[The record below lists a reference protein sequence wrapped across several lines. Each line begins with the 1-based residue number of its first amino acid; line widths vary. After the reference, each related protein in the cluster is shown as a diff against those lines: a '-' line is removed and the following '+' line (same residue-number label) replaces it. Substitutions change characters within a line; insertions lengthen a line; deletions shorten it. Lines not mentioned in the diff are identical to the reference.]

1 MAKMDKE
8 RLIELV
14 TAEVMRMLENGG
26 EESEK
31 VPECAP
37 DAPRALLIGQ
47 REKLPVRVQTKYS
60 LCDVELYKD
69 HSVPVPVEKFEAVFI
84 TRLSL
89 TEFSDIAAGR
99 DAGRISKTVID
110 AIMNGKKIYL
120 METSFFWRKQKA
132 VIAPGFYQLLEGHVR
147 TLRNFGIEVM
157 TDQTVTERHT
167 GKPLKT
173 EGLPEGLITEQRAFA
188 LVEKRAENKI
198 RVRKGTVIT
207 PSARDVFLH
216 AGKTIEIV

>member
-8 RLIELV
+8 RLIEIV
-14 TAEVMRMLENGG
+14 TAEVLRLLESG
-26 EESEK
+26 EKAPEK

-37 DAPRALLIGQ
+37 DAPRALLIGR
-47 REKLPVRVQTKYS
+47 REKLPVRIQTKYS
-60 LCDVELYKD
+60 LCDIELYKD
-69 HSVPVPVEKFEAVFI
+69 QSVPVPVEKFEAVFI
-84 TRLSL
+84 TGLSL

-99 DAGRISKTVID
+99 ECGRIAKTVID
-110 AIMNGKKIYL
+110 AIMSGKKIYL
-120 METSFFWRKQKA
+120 METAFFWRKKKA

-147 TLRNFGIEVM
+147 TLKNFGIEVM

-173 EGLPEGLITEQRAFA
+173 EGLPEGLITEERAFA
-188 LVEKRAENKI
+188 LVEKRAENTI

-216 AGKTIEIV
+216 AGKIIEIV

>member
-8 RLIELV
+8 RLIEIV
-14 TAEVMRMLENGG
+14 TAEVLRLLESG
-26 EESEK
+26 EKAPEK

-37 DAPRALLIGQ
+37 DAPRALLIGR
-47 REKLPVRVQTKYS
+47 REKLPVRIQTKYS
-60 LCDVELYKD
+60 LCDIELYKD
-69 HSVPVPVEKFEAVFI
+69 QSIPVPVEKFEAVFI
-84 TRLSL
+84 TGLSL

-99 DAGRISKTVID
+99 ECGRIAKTVID
-110 AIMNGKKIYL
+110 AIMSGKKIYL
-120 METSFFWRKQKA
+120 METAFFWRKKKA

-147 TLRNFGIEVM
+147 TLKNFGIEVM

-173 EGLPEGLITEQRAFA
+173 EGLPEGLITEERAFA
-188 LVEKRAENKI
+188 LVEKRAENTI